1 MLTSFTSAGSLCFFY
16 YRFSKPYTSFFSF
29 PSAPL
34 FLLLFSLLTLSPF
47 FFFSSYVHILSYR
60 RCDPLPNSFNYPLK
74 PIGHGVSTRRSQ
86 RIPGKRNKNI
96 PAAARESPSSP
107 KILMEKTLSHTHS
120 HQAKFFGAFLSSSSS
135 CGGGQKKNAQPRANP
150 RHRMKQEIE

>member
-47 FFFSSYVHILSYR
+47 FFFFTSSSYVYILSYR

-135 CGGGQKKNAQPRANP
+135 SCGGGQKKTGNRGPTRDT
-150 RHRMKQEIE
+150 E